1 MLRRPCQP
9 IDVVEANRHG
19 QQLFL
24 ADTFRQKRPARPRP
38 AALPVPHGR
47 YPVPHR
53 QLVLFEAPR
62 DLARARHGRIGD
74 PPIGELAALLD
85 QAAID
90 HATRHG
96 WSKTRRVAAQA
107 AIRSLLT
114 LQDSPGTLIKASEVA
129 DLAQPSSNVQPVLE
143 ILTAAGMLEDDR
155 DPAINAWFVRQ
166 VDGLGLPEPMTSELR
181 TWFVM
186 LRDGS
191 TTPPR
196 FRPRSHSTIRLRIR
210 TVLPTLQAWAAT
222 GHRSLREITREHI
235 TAALPP
241 PGSPRALLGSS
252 LRSLFGVLKAR
263 KMVFT
268 NPTTRIRTGRPE
280 TRQPLPLDLSVLRE
294 AMNSTQPHRAAI
306 AALIG
311 FHAPRSAQLREL
323 QLTDVR
329 DGRLHLPDRAVL
341 LAAPVRERVV
351 AWLDYRARRWPHT
364 VNPHLFVNAYT
375 AVRLGPVSHLWI
387 SQTLGISPQAV
398 REDRILHEAIAT
410 QGDVRRL
417 CDLFGLSVRGAERYT
432 DTVNHPDLT
441 EVDSSSRTEAAN

>member
-1 MLRRPCQP
+1 MLRQPRRP

-24 ADTFRQKRPARPRP
+24 ADTFRQKRLGRTTP
-38 AALPVPHGR
+38 AAVPIPHGR
-47 YPVPHR
+47 YPLPHR

-62 DLARARHGRIGD
+62 KPAGHAGIGE
-74 PPIGELAALLD
+74 PPIDELATLLN

-96 WSKTRRVAAQA
+96 WSKTRRVGAQA
-107 AIRSLLT
+107 AIRALLAM
-114 LQDSPGTLIKASEVA
+114 QDSPGAAIKASEVA
-129 DLAQPSSNVQPVLE
+129 DHAPPSSTIQPVLE
-143 ILTAAGMLEDDR
+143 ILTAAGMLDDDR
-155 DPAINAWFVRQ
+155 DPPINAWFARQ
-166 VDGLGLPEPMTSELR
+166 VDALALPEPMNSELR
-181 TWFVM
+181 TWFLT

-210 TVLPTLQAWAAT
+210 TVVPALQMWATT
-222 GHRSLREITREHI
+222 GHRSLREITREQI
-235 TAALPP
+235 KAALPSH
-241 PGSPRALLGSS
+241 GSPRALLGTS

-263 KMVFT
+263 KMLFT
-268 NPTTRIRTGRPE
+268 NPTTRIRTGQPE
-280 TRQPLPLDLSVLRE
+280 TRQPLPLHLSVLRE

-323 QLTDVR
+323 QLTDIR
-329 DGRLHLPDRAVL
+329 DGRLHLPDRVVL
-341 LAAPVRERVV
+341 LASPAQERVA
-351 AWLDYRARRWPHT
+351 AWLHYRARRWPHT
-364 VNPHLFVNAYT
+364 LNPHLFVNTYT
-375 AVRLGPVSHLWI
+375 AVRLGPVSHFWI
-387 SQTLGISPQAV
+387 SHTLGVSPQAV
-398 REDRILHEAIAT
+398 REDRILHEALASK
-410 QGDVRRL
+410 GDVRRL

-441 EVDSSSRTEAAN
+441 EVDLGSRTEAAN